1 MKDKIWKETF
11 SKKLHAISQ
20 YPPTSLWVMKRDVRD
35 MKRDVRD
42 MKRDVRDMKRDVR
55 DVQRDLSNKYEKR
68 SVQRNYTQS
77 VNIRRLVSEL

>member
-1 MKDKIWKETF
+1 VKDKIWKETF

-42 MKRDVRDMKRDVR
+42 VKRN
-55 DVQRDLSNKYEKR
+55 LSNKYGKR